1 MRALGP
7 ALSHRYGKHAHLAH
21 AIAPQCTSVVLSI
34 TRRKECGRVM
44 NNRVF
49 SFLLFQEHALSLPM
63 IHFLCE
69 YIYIPLLPKSRCH
82 TCHSPCRP
90 ACSIRWRRRSCV
102 VCCLLSNPCND
113 QTFLLGTSNKT
124 FIIVIEK
131 LPRIYSHAFTIRIYA
146 LLTARA
152 SFPLHFV
159 HSLWHVRCSVSRTA
173 FRLLRCP
180 MTHTL
185 YCPSLF
191 CTDECSNT
199 SLSTTRLAKDNTT
212 GQEVAIK
219 DIGLVPSFSTT
230 EWNEYSIAAMLDHQ
244 NIIKVLHR

>member
-7 ALSHRYGKHAHLAH
+7 ALSQRYGKHAHLAH

-113 QTFLLGTSNKT
+113 KTFLLGTSNKT
-124 FIIVIEK
+124 FIYCNRETPTHL
-131 LPRIYSHAFTIRIYA
+131 LPRIYDTYICSPYCTGILPFA
-146 LLTARA
+146 LCTLIVAR
-152 SFPLHFV
+152 S
-159 HSLWHVRCSVSRTA
+159 
-173 FRLLRCP
+173 LLRVA
-180 MTHTL
+180 
-185 YCPSLF
+185 
-191 CTDECSNT
+191 N
-199 SLSTTRLAKDNTT
+199 SLS
-212 GQEVAIK
+212 
-219 DIGLVPSFSTT
+219 
-230 EWNEYSIAAMLDHQ
+230 AA
-244 NIIKVLHR
+244 